1 MDDTRKHDQFDP
13 DGLAPDDA
21 HTSAMLDQMLTVA
34 RARLTSALRRIK
46 RPPAHV
52 GVATTALGPLL
63 VAESQRGIVAV
74 KFLDSRDGEATLG
87 KLRLKFDLEA
97 DPALAARIG
106 AEINRFLR
114 GDLDAIAHRRVDL
127 SLVESEFQRRAFRRL
142 RQVPPGSVVTYQS
155 LAAAVGAPSSQR
167 AIGNTMASNPV
178 PIYVPCHRVIRSGG
192 AIGNY
197 GGGVERKLQLLR
209 AEGFNAD
216 RGRRIPPAAVYG
228 HWVSRIFCR
237 PACSAVRRA
246 DRKRWIIFADPA
258 HARGAG
264 LRPCKLCRPA

>member
-1 MDDTRKHDQFDP
+1 LED
-13 DGLAPDDA
+13 DGLVADDA
-21 HTSAMLDQMLTVA
+21 HTSAMLDQLLATA
-34 RARLTSALRRIK
+34 RVRLTSALRRIK
-46 RPPAHV
+46 RPPARV

-63 VAESQRGIVAV
+63 IAESPRGIVTV
-74 KFLDSRDGEATLG
+74 KFLDSRDDEATLRR
-87 KLRLKFDLEA
+87 LRLKFDLEL
-97 DPALAARIG
+97 DQALAARIG
-106 AEINRFLR
+106 AEVDRFLH

-127 SLVESEFQRRAFRRL
+127 SLVDSEFQRRAFRRL

-155 LAAAVGAPSSQR
+155 LAAAIGAPSSQR

-178 PIYVPCHRVIRSGG
+178 PIYVPCHRVIRTGG

-216 RGRRIPPAAVYG
+216 RDCRIPQAAVYG
-228 HWVSRIFCR
+228 HWISRIFCR

-246 DRKRWIIFADPA
+246 DRKRWLIFADPA

-264 LRPCKLCRPA
+264 LRPCKLCHPA

>member
-1 MDDTRKHDQFDP
+1 MDDTRKPDQLD
-13 DGLAPDDA
+13 DGLAQDEGG
-21 HTSAMLDQMLTVA
+21 SAEMLDQMIAVA
-34 RARLTSALRRIK
+34 RTRLTSALKRIK
-46 RPPAHV
+46 RPAARI

-63 VAESQRGIVAV
+63 VAESPRGIVTV
-74 KFLDSRDGEATLG
+74 KFLDSRDGEVALG
-87 KLRLKFDLEA
+87 KLRLKFDLEL
-97 DPALAARIG
+97 DQALAARIG
-106 AEINRFLR
+106 AEIDRFLD
-114 GDLDAIAHRRVDL
+114 GDLDAIARRRIDL
-127 SLVESEFQRRAFRRL
+127 SLVDSEFQRRAFKRL

-155 LAAAVGAPSSQR
+155 LAAAIGAPSSQR
-167 AIGNTMASNPV
+167 AIGNTMASNPI

-192 AIGNY
+192 TIGKY

-216 RGRRIPPAAVYG
+216 RGRRIPTAAVYG